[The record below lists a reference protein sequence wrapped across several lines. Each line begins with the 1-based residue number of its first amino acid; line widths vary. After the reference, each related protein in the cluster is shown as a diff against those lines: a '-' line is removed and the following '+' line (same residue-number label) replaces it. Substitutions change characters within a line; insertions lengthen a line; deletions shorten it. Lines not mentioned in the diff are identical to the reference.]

1 MSIDS
6 CKSLIGVGNVM
17 KKSEEQF
24 DVFDAKRNW
33 LGVAPRSEVHA
44 KGLWHQT
51 FQCWIVSLEENVPKL
66 LLQLRHPDK
75 DLFPDLLDISCA
87 GHLAAGE
94 TVEEGTRELE
104 EELGLSV
111 DFEDL
116 ISCGVFV
123 EEDLISDTLIDREF
137 CHVFLYRCDQALR
150 SYELQPDEV
159 TGLFAVCVS
168 DFKQLVSGERVEITA
183 NGFKMGSNGE
193 YTDVAWSI
201 SLKEIVPHPKAYFE
215 LLFQKM
221 GKLGWA

>member
-1 MSIDS
+1 
-6 CKSLIGVGNVM
+6 M

-24 DVFDAKRNW
+24 DVFDEKKNW

-51 FQCWIVSLEENVPKL
+51 FQCWIITLEENVPKL

-94 TVEEGTRELE
+94 TVKEGTRELE

-111 DFEDL
+111 SFEDL
-116 ISCGVFV
+116 IPCGVFA
-123 EEDLISDTLIDREF
+123 EEDLISDMLIDREF

-159 TGLFAVCVS
+159 TGLFAVTVS
-168 DFKQLVSGERVEITA
+168 EFKQLVSGEQAEITA
-183 NGFKMGSNGE
+183 NGFKRGSNGE
-193 YTDVAWSI
+193 YEDVEWPI
-201 SLKEIVPHPKAYFE
+201 SLKEVVPHPTAYFE

-221 GKLGWA
+221 GEQGWE

>member
-1 MSIDS
+1 
-6 CKSLIGVGNVM
+6 M

-24 DVFDAKRNW
+24 DVFDEKRNW

-51 FQCWIVSLEENVPKL
+51 FQCWIVTLHENVPKL

-111 DFEDL
+111 VFEDL
-116 ISCGVFV
+116 IPCGVFA
-123 EEDLISDTLIDREF
+123 EEDLLSDTLIDREF

-150 SYELQPDEV
+150 CYELQPDEV
-159 TGLFAVCVS
+159 TGLFAVAVS
-168 DFKQLVSGERVEITA
+168 DLKQLVNGELTEIKAT
-183 NGFKMGSNGE
+183 GFKRGVNNE
-193 YTDVAWSI
+193 YEDIEWPI
-201 SLKEIVPHPKAYFE
+201 SLKEVVPHPPAYFE
-215 LLFQKM
+215 LLFQK
-221 GKLGWA
+221 LREQGWE